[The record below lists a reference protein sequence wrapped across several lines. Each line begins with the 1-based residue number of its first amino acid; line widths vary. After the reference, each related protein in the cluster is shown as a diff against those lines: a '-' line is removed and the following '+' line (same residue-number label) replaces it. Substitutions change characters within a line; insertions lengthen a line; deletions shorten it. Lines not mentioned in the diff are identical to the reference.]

1 MFSVRD
7 VAICIAQLPALI
19 FCKLPTVRPA
29 SSTRSASSSEGEEAD
44 SSEGETEE
52 KRDTVANR

>member
-7 VAICIAQLPALI
+7 VMIRIAQLPALI

-29 SSTRSASSSEGEEAD
+29 SSTGSAASSEDEEAD

-52 KRDTVANR
+52 KRDNVANR